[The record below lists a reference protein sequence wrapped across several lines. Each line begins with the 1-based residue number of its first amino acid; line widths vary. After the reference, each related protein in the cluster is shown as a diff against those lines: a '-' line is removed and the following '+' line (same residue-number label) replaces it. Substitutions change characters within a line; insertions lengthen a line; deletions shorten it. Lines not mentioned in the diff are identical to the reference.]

1 MNNDKK
7 KSVAI
12 GRALLSGPYLIWMI
26 GFTII
31 PLALIFWYGI
41 TTKNGNLTLANIT
54 AIMSPDHWKALWLSL
69 GLSLISTVL
78 CLVLAYPLAMILRG
92 RGSSASGFIVFIFIL
107 PMWMNFLLRTM
118 AWQTLLER
126 NGVINGILA
135 WLHLPKQNLINT
147 PAAIVLGM
155 VYNFLPFMVL
165 PIYNVLAK
173 IDDNTINAA
182 KDLGANTLQT
192 LFFIWLPLSLPG
204 IISGI
209 TMVFVPSLTTFVIS
223 DLLGGSKIL
232 LIGNVI
238 EQEFTKGN
246 NWHLGSGLSLV
257 LMVFIL
263 ISMAMIAK
271 YDKRRRDGILMT
283 KGKERFR
290 KFISD
295 FYLVIILIFLYAPI
309 FTMMVLSFNQ
319 SKSRTHWGGF
329 TLSWYTQMFESRAI
343 MYALYTT
350 LLVAMISALV
360 ATVIGTVTAIAI
372 SHMKPVSKNIFMSI
386 SNIPMLNADIVTGI
400 ALMLAFIAFGISL
413 GFKTVLISH
422 ITFNI
427 PYVILSVMPKLKQTD
442 RSTYEAALD
451 LGASPAYAF
460 FEVVFPDIM
469 PGVLSG
475 FLLAFTMS
483 LDDFIITH
491 FTKGAGI
498 NTLSTLIYSEV
509 RRGIRP
515 SMYALSTVI
524 FVVVLVVLLIAN
536 FRKQPE
542 KD

>member
-1 MNNDKK
+1 MNDEK
-7 KSVAI
+7 KSAAL

-41 TTKNGNLTLANIT
+41 TNKDGSMTLANIT
-54 AIMSPDHWKALWLSL
+54 AIMNPDHWKALWLSL
-69 GLSLISTVL
+69 GLSLISTIL

-271 YDKRRRDGILMT
+271 YDKNG
-283 KGKERFR
+283 E
-290 KFISD
+290 
-295 FYLVIILIFLYAPI
+295 
-309 FTMMVLSFNQ
+309 
-319 SKSRTHWGGF
+319 
-329 TLSWYTQMFESRAI
+329 
-343 MYALYTT
+343 
-350 LLVAMISALV
+350 
-360 ATVIGTVTAIAI
+360 GT
-372 SHMKPVSKNIFMSI
+372 
-386 SNIPMLNADIVTGI
+386 
-400 ALMLAFIAFGISL
+400 AF
-413 GFKTVLISH
+413 
-422 ITFNI
+422 
-427 PYVILSVMPKLKQTD
+427 
-442 RSTYEAALD
+442 
-451 LGASPAYAF
+451 
-460 FEVVFPDIM
+460 
-469 PGVLSG
+469 
-475 FLLAFTMS
+475 
-483 LDDFIITH
+483 
-491 FTKGAGI
+491 
-498 NTLSTLIYSEV
+498 
-509 RRGIRP
+509 
-515 SMYALSTVI
+515 
-524 FVVVLVVLLIAN
+524 
-536 FRKQPE
+536 
-542 KD
+542 